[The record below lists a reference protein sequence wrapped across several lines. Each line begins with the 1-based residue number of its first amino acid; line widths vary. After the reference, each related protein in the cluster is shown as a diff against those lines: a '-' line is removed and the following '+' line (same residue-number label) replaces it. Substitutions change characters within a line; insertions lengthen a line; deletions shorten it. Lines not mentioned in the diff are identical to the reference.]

1 METIGSEKL
10 HRKLSEQT
18 VSTGLIKHETK
29 LMQRTF
35 DVLSLN
41 LFDGLVVNANRKKLK
56 TLIRRATHCLGDE
69 IVCFKFEEIK
79 ILSSSRIYINR
90 DL

>member
-56 TLIRRATHCLGDE
+56 TLIRRATHCLGYK

-79 ILSSSRIYINR
+79 ILVLVGFRIHQ